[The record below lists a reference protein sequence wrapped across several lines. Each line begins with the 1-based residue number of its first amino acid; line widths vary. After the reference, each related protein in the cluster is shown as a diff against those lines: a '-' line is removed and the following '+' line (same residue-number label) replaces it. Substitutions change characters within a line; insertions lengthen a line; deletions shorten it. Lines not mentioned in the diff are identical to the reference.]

1 MRRGTPNQLINEL
14 TDTIRKIKDSDID
27 SSSVI
32 IEEEDTITAE
42 EDIISPLSEPE
53 ESIETE
59 IDYDEYFDKLYDDV
73 ERKIEDLVQ
82 DVAWHSDDE
91 NLYMDANFLDGHVV
105 TFTIPK
111 ADLIYD
117 LENNDMDVEYIC
129 QSVRDAQ
136 TIDDGSLV
144 DEPDVYM

>member
-1 MRRGTPNQLINEL
+1 MRKGSPEQLIAEL
-14 TDTIRKIKDSDID
+14 ENKISELRGRGVN

-42 EDIISPLSEPE
+42 EDIINPLSESE
-53 ESIETE
+53 ESIEPE

-91 NLYMDANFLDGHVV
+91 NLYMDANFLDGHVI

-136 TIDDGSLV
+136 
-144 DEPDVYM
+144 DESMDKSENMYL